1 MAEAEEGET
10 FPRLHICDAFD
21 ALQWWPQAT
30 DAFIVPSDCTA
41 LEALRQCVFELPEGS
56 CLGCRGRDREGSFNG
71 FTEWDYGFMV
81 KRASRLFFMYES
93 GDMESF
99 NMYGVDLLDLVNIAA
114 RPVATSPM
122 SALAQPSNNVVLISH
137 GWSMEDGPNYPL
149 VRTLETV
156 AQRAGWRTVVPDF
169 RATYEFGTARGRS
182 ERVRTIYEE
191 LLCLE
196 PRPDRVALVGHS
208 QGGAAS
214 AHACK
219 DRVVE
224 AMNIK
229 GLLMVGSENPMSMDG
244 MGWIP
249 AVPLKQMV
257 HAVGDKII
265 SLSDIKRCA
274 IAWDAQLYELESNV
288 EAGAMDCWGDDVN
301 HDFLAKDLIQ
311 SVTQIFREF
320 LEICES
326 N

>member
-1 MAEAEEGET
+1 M
-10 FPRLHICDAFD
+10 
-21 ALQWWPQAT
+21 
-30 DAFIVPSDCTA
+30 
-41 LEALRQCVFELPEGS
+41 FELPEGS
-56 CLGCRGRDREGSFNG
+56 CLACRGRDSTHIHVTAQGTATWAAGEAPRDVDDDTWQLPCTEGCSNG
-71 FTEWDYGFMV
+71 FTEWDYGYMV
-81 KRASRLFFMYES
+81 KRGERLFFMYES

-99 NMYGVDLLDLVNIAA
+99 NMRGVDLLNLVNIAA
-114 RPVATSPM
+114 RREAAAPFSTLP
-122 SALAQPSNNVVLISH
+122 LAQQTTNNVVLISH

-149 VRTLETV
+149 VRTLQTL

-169 RATYEFGTARGRS
+169 RVTYEFGSARGRS

-191 LLCLE
+191 LLCLD
-196 PRPDRVALVGHS
+196 PKPDRVALVGHS

-244 MGWIP
+244 MEWTP
-249 AVPLKQMV
+249 AVPFKQLV
-257 HAVGDKII
+257 HAVGDKVIH
-265 SLSDIKRCA
+265 LSDIKRCA
-274 IAWDAQLYELESNV
+274 TAWDAQLFELESNV
-288 EAGAMDCWGDDVN
+288 EAGVVDCWGDDVN

-311 SVTQIFREF
+311 SVTHIFREF
-320 LEICES
+320 LEVCER